1 MSSLSPGCSG
11 DTSEE
16 VQESD
21 SVNELPANRYLA
33 CSYQSLVKFKA
44 IIVYEDRFELY

>member
-21 SVNELPANRYLA
+21 SVNELPAHRSVVLA
-33 CSYQSLVKFKA
+33 SRSLDSSEFCASYYV
-44 IIVYEDRFELY
+44 DCH